1 MSVKLTTDRIKRSI
15 VDWDRHGDNKLSR
28 QPFDILISELPISYR
43 VKADDSSTTKLTE
56 KSKPTKLARNKW
68 HQVRSYS
75 LYHLG
80 FITIISERLD
90 PFRDPLRL
98 DPF

>member
-68 HQVRSYS
+68 HQVRS
-75 LYHLG
+75 LYHLV

-90 PFRDPLRL
+90 PFRL
-98 DPF
+98 DPFRPDPF